1 MLEIGKIYRMP
12 RKPRNPSIKIA
23 DGIPNFFMKQRFL
36 MRGRNLNFREVFM
49 YLLK

>member
-1 MLEIGKIYRMP
+1 MLEIGKYTECRENQEIHP
-12 RKPRNPSIKIA
+12 IKIA